1 MGVPR
6 YLKEYKFISKARST
20 VNIKERVTVNI
31 KERVTVNIKERV
43 TVNIKERVT
52 EIGILVRKK
61 V

>member
-20 VNIKERVTVNI
+20 VNIKERATVNI
-31 KERVTVNIKERV
+31 KERVTVNIKERA
-43 TVNIKERVT
+43 T